1 MISRLSDFRS
11 HDHKIIAERI
21 FYNGFRF
28 VDVAFSVDDPRK
40 DKVENSLKELMTK
53 LAKVVNEARGFQMQK
68 HAFEKILPHE
78 VVKGVTSIPTLELQ
92 QTIENFL
99 TQAIGALDIF
109 ATQFLNAI
117 FDYSC
122 RDWKHKEIIKYLK
135 ERKNLDKETRE
146 AIENLLN
153 KAWNDWLGDFNHDRN
168 LHHEANFELSGMSIV
183 DSKPFLK
190 LTRRNGDE
198 ITDVM
203 GYLTI
208 HWNKIFW
215 LIENMIRLSF
225 CALRPDLKIIFTSEF
240 KSWLNDEQI
249 DS

>member
-1 MISRLSDFRS
+1 MGPNLNILHQSFDTYTIVYILIDLS
-11 HDHKIIAERI
+11 I
-21 FYNGFRF
+21 F
-28 VDVAFSVDDPRK
+28 
-40 DKVENSLKELMTK
+40 E
-53 LAKVVNEARGFQMQK
+53 
-68 HAFEKILPHE
+68 
-78 VVKGVTSIPTLELQ
+78 
-92 QTIENFL
+92 
-99 TQAIGALDIF
+99 
-109 ATQFLNAI
+109 
-117 FDYSC
+117 YSC

-153 KAWNDWLGDFNHDRN
+153 KVWNDWLGDFNHDRN